1 MRQYVVSRFVV
12 FRPSVIVS
20 VIVSPDSFA
29 TPHDNVPLF
38 VARSS
43 KHFASTWQAQG
54 EALAENLVESLVE
67 EVQEEN

>member
-1 MRQYVVSRFVV
+1 VVSRCAR
-12 FRPSVIVS
+12 FRPFVIVS

-29 TPHDNVPLF
+29 TPPDNVPRF